1 MNKRPQKYVPNL
13 HKMQAICTRNYALLL
28 RLLPMEYNEGASWDI
43 KCDGLL
49 EFQLKVT
56 EQSRYTDTL
65 SITQSVSNLPKF
77 MVSEFDVRV
86 YHDAQ
91 MAEVIGFQKHKRLR
105 QNYPYPNPKLHHK
118 DEKYQVNSL
127 LKDWLN
133 LVFTKQN
140 ELTNKGAL
148 MTPSV

>member
-1 MNKRPQKYVPNL
+1 MIKRPQKYVPNL
-13 HKMQAICTRNYALLL
+13 QKMQAVCARNYALLL
-28 RLLPMEYNEGASWDI
+28 RLLPMEYELDASWDI
-43 KCDGLL
+43 KCDKHL
-49 EFQLKVT
+49 EFQLKVI
-56 EQSRYTDTL
+56 ERSRYTDTL
-65 SITQSVSNLPKF
+65 SIIQLTSHLPKF
-77 MVSEFDVRV
+77 MVSEFEVRV

-105 QNYPYPNPKLHHK
+105 QNYPYPNAKLHHK

-140 ELTNKGAL
+140 ELTNKDAL

>member
-1 MNKRPQKYVPNL
+1 MIKRPQKYVPNL
-13 HKMQAICTRNYALLL
+13 QKMQAVCSRNYALLL
-28 RLLPMEYNEGASWDI
+28 RLLPMEYEQAASWDI
-43 KCDGLL
+43 KCDKHL
-49 EFQLKVT
+49 EFQLKII
-56 EQSRYTDTL
+56 ERSRYTDTL
-65 SITQSVSNLPKF
+65 SIIQLTSHLPKF
-77 MVSEFDVRV
+77 MVSEFEVRV

-105 QNYPYPNPKLHHK
+105 QNYPYPNAKLHHK

-140 ELTNKGAL
+140 ELTNKDAL

>member
-1 MNKRPQKYVPNL
+1 MIKRPQKYVPNL
-13 HKMQAICTRNYALLL
+13 QKMQAVCARNYALLL
-28 RLLPMEYNEGASWDI
+28 RLLPMEYAQDASWDI
-43 KCDGLL
+43 KCDKHL
-49 EFQLKVT
+49 EFQLKVI
-56 EQSRYTDTL
+56 ERSRYTDTL
-65 SITQSVSNLPKF
+65 SIIQLTSHLPKF
-77 MVSEFDVRV
+77 MVSEFEVRV

-105 QNYPYPNPKLHHK
+105 QNYPYPNAKLHHK

-140 ELTNKGAL
+140 ELTNKDAL